1 VACRDYYVGWHHGW
15 GRICAG
21 PLVMFG
27 PVAGVVGARW
37 WWWLLDKTA
46 IATRSDMVMLV
57 VRFEETATWDGV
69 AALVGVL
76 IFIGDFGCLGC

>member
-1 VACRDYYVGWHHGW
+1 MASGAFVL
-15 GRICAG
+15 

-37 WWWLLDKTA
+37 WWLLDKTA
-46 IATRSDMVMLV
+46 IATRSGMVMLV
-57 VRFEETATWDGV
+57 VRSEETETWDGV

-76 IFIGDFGCLGC
+76 IFLGDFGCLGC

>member
-1 VACRDYYVGWHHGW
+1 MASGALVL
-15 GRICAG
+15 

-37 WWWLLDKTA
+37 WWLLDKTA
-46 IATRSDMVMLV
+46 IATRSGMVMLV
-57 VRFEETATWDGV
+57 VRSEETKTWDGV

-76 IFIGDFGCLGC
+76 IFSGDFGCLGC